1 MITILLPYLLTFTSY
16 DLGYTVEHFHA
27 ASFFGGNGRRLS
39 ASAPEIAAEDE
50 KPSTPEDRVDL
61 SPEKYRHMG
70 HNGG

>member
-1 MITILLPYLLTFTSY
+1 M
-16 DLGYTVEHFHA
+16 EHFHA